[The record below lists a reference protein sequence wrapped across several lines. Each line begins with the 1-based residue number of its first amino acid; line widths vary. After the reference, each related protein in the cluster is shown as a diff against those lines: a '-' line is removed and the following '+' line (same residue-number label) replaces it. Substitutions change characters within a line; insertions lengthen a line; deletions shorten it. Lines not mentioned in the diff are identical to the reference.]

1 MPGFGRIEAI
11 EKEGKH
17 PMSDIAERALHT
29 RAARSVE
36 ALRRAFIDNLYY
48 VTGRSLEKASPVD
61 LYTALAYTVRD
72 RMLERFITT
81 AEKYK
86 QSNARTVCYFSAEFL
101 LGPHPGAG

>member
-1 MPGFGRIEAI
+1 
-11 EKEGKH
+11 
-17 PMSDIAERALHT
+17 MSYIAERALHT

-36 ALRRAFIDNLYY
+36 ALRRAFIDSLYY

-86 QSNARTVCYFSAEFL
+86 
-101 LGPHPGAG
+101 